1 MGHCAYLW
9 EFIEILKKVRKMR
22 KLAGILSLVV
32 ALTGFMVLNA
42 EASEVYGSLAFS
54 DSTSGGY
61 SLLGGTD
68 FSINTGFGFGPS
80 SGYPSGPNG
89 VVVNTPT
96 GTFTSSN
103 GTPMTFTTFFFNP
116 LGGTTGGA
124 GALTYEQ
131 FSFSYGGQNYELDM
145 KSVTYIT
152 SPRSTTAITI
162 MGTGTL
168 YDDTTPGMSN
178 PNTTWI
184 FQANESGGSYTFSGS
199 LNAPA
204 PSVPEPAT
212 LLLLGIGLVG
222 AGVYRRFRG

>member
-1 MGHCAYLW
+1 
-9 EFIEILKKVRKMR
+9 
-22 KLAGILSLVV
+22 VV
-32 ALTGFMVLNA
+32 ALTGFMALNA

-145 KSVTYIT
+145 NSVTYIT

-168 YDDTTPGMSN
+168 YDDTPGYSGNSN

-199 LNAPA
+199 LNAPG